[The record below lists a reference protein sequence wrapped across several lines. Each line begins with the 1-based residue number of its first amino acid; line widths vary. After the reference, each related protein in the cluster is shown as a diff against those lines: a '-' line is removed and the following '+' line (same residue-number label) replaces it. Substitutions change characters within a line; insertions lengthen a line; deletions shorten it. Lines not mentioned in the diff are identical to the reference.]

1 MNCFKLIK
9 TVLDEAYQAIPGS
22 EAEKDKAIA
31 GALTALSVEYSKLRI
46 KGCLSYADP
55 VRRFAYLYRYT
66 TCHANL
72 VYTVLSKSGVAAKF
86 FKQKELQMAAIGG
99 GPGSDFLGVL
109 KYCTD
114 HGFNPVMKCLLFD
127 RDPAWGESWQDVD
140 SKVDKKI
147 QIKTFFQTFDVTD
160 PNTYMFYVK
169 HFASDV
175 FMLVYFMSEV
185 YALRNKAETYFDALF
200 HNAKQG
206 ALFIFIDN
214 NHSDF
219 INWFDGFAAKHG
231 VEILEQATGV
241 VKLPWKEEKTDL
253 GIYAKKFT
261 DPKLK
266 ADIAYRL
273 AVKK

>member
-9 TVLDEAYQAIPGS
+9 TVLDEAYQAIPGT
-22 EAEKDKAIA
+22 EAEKDAKIKA
-31 GALTALSVEYSKLRI
+31 ALEALAAEYRKLQT

-72 VYTVLSKSGVAAKF
+72 VYTVLSGSKLAGIH
-86 FKQKELQMAAIGG
+86 FKQKELQLAAIGG

-109 KYCTD
+109 KYCNEK
-114 HGFNPVMKCLLFD
+114 GFTPTMKCLLFD
-127 RDPAWGESWQDVD
+127 RDPAWGESWQDLD
-140 SKVDKKI
+140 SKVNPKI
-147 QIKTFFQTFDVTD
+147 QIKTFFQTFDVTA
-160 PNTYMFYVK
+160 PETYQFYNK
-169 HFASDV
+169 HLASDV

-185 YALRNKAETYFDALF
+185 YALREKAKDYFDALF
-200 HNAKQG
+200 SKAKKG

-219 INWFDGFAAKHG
+219 TNWFDNLAAKHG
-231 VEILEQATGV
+231 VTIWEKSTGII
-241 VKLPWKEEKTDL
+241 KLPWQEEKTDL

-261 DPKLK
+261 TPKLE
-266 ADIAYRL
+266 ANIVFRV
-273 AVKK
+273 AVKQ

>member
-9 TVLDEAYQAIPGS
+9 TVLDEAYQAIPGH
-22 EAEKDKAIA
+22 EADKDKQIA
-31 GALTALSVEYSKLRI
+31 AALNDLSAEYRKLQT

-72 VYTVLSKSGVAAKF
+72 VYTMLSKSKLAAKF

-114 HGFNPVMKCLLFD
+114 HGFSPVMKCLLFD

-140 SKVDKKI
+140 SKVDRKI

-160 PNTYMFYVK
+160 PNTYQFYHK

-185 YALRNKAETYFDALF
+185 YALRAKAKDYFDALF
-200 HNAKQG
+200 SKAKAG

-219 INWFDGFAAKHG
+219 INWFDG
-231 VEILEQATGV
+231 L
-241 VKLPWKEEKTDL
+241 
-253 GIYAKKFT
+253 
-261 DPKLK
+261 
-266 ADIAYRL
+266 RL
-273 AVKK
+273 LRIDGRRIG

>member
-9 TVLDEAYQAIPGS
+9 TVLDEAYQAIPDS
-22 EAEKDKAIA
+22 DAEKDKAITT
-31 GALTALSVEYSKLRI
+31 ALTSLSDEYKRLRT

-72 VYTVLSKSGVAAKF
+72 VYTVLSDSKLAAKYF
-86 FKQKELQMAAIGG
+86 NQAELQLAAIGG

-109 KYCTD
+109 KFCTARK
-114 HGFNPVMKCLLFD
+114 FNPVLKCLLFD

-140 SKVDKKI
+140 SKVDRKI

-185 YALRNKAETYFDALF
+185 YALRAKAETYFDALF
-200 HNAKQG
+200 SKAKKG

-219 INWFDGFAAKHG
+219 INWFDGLAAKHG
-231 VEILEQATGV
+231 VEILENKTGII
-241 VKLPWKEEKTDL
+241 KLPWTEEKSDL

-261 DPKLK
+261 PPKLQ
-266 ADIAYRL
+266 ADIAFRL